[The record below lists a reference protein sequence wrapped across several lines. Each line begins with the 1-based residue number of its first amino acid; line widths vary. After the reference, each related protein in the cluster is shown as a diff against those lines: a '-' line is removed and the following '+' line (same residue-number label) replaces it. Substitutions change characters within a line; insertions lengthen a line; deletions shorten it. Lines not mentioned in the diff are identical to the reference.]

1 MWLKLG
7 DKNSKF
13 FHLSTIIRRRS
24 NNIDAIKK
32 EDSSWIQE
40 TSQIRAHFRDSFI
53 NQFKEEETCFPEHLE
68 HLILPCITEEENESL
83 QSIPSP
89 EEIKAALFQVQ
100 DLKAPSLDGFPAL
113 FYKQLWPTVGNDVV
127 KAIASFFILGSMPKE
142 VNCSLIVLIPKISN
156 PTTVNHFKPISLC
169 NVVYKIISK
178 LLVEKLRPL
187 LDKIISPTQLTFI
200 PNR

>member
-40 TSQIRAHFRDSFI
+40 TSQIRTHFRDSFI

-83 QSIPSP
+83 QSIPSL
-89 EEIKAALFQVQ
+89 EEIKAALFQMQ

-113 FYKQLWPTVGNDVV
+113 FYKQLWPTVGNDVI
-127 KAIASFFILGSMPKE
+127 KAIASFFILGLMPKE